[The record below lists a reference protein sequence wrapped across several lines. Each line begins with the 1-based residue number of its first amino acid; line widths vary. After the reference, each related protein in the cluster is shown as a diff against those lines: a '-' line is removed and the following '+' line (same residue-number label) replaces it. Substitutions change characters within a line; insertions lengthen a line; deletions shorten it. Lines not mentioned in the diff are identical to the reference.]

1 MSPPRKL
8 ELRPSA
14 PVRYL
19 HRLHCRRE
27 QRVMTQ
33 EILLRRDRAGVQ
45 RARRKRRVGL
55 FIRDILIILVL
66 AVFASFLVKTFL
78 IRSFYIPSASM
89 ENTLMINDRII
100 VNELVPNLVPIS
112 RGDVV
117 VFRGPGGW
125 LAASPPPPNQPP
137 LVAAVGGFL
146 SFVAL
151 AAPASTDHLVTPLIH
166 PPTQPPLVAAVEG
179 FLSFV
184 GLAAPDSNDHLVKRV
199 IGLPG
204 DHVVC
209 CNVRGQM
216 SVNGVPLTEPYINF
230 PKGETK
236 ASADSFDVVV
246 PKNSLW
252 VMGDNRYMSKDSRYN
267 TTTPLKGFVPVSN
280 VVGRVFVI
288 SWPVSRWT
296 WLGSYPDVF
305 DLVPPAAKN
314 ETTSSGK

>member
-1 MSPPRKL
+1 
-8 ELRPSA
+8 
-14 PVRYL
+14 
-19 HRLHCRRE
+19 
-27 QRVMTQ
+27 MTQ
-33 EILLRRDRAGVQ
+33 ENLLRRDRAGAQ
-45 RARRKRRVGL
+45 RARRKRRLGL
-55 FIRDILIILVL
+55 FIRDILIIVVL

-117 VFRGPGGW
+117 VFRDPGGW
-125 LAASPPPPNQPP
+125 LAASPPPPN
-137 LVAAVGGFL
+137 
-146 SFVAL
+146 
-151 AAPASTDHLVTPLIH
+151 
-166 PPTQPPLVAAVEG
+166 QPPLVAAVEG

-204 DHVVC
+204 DQVTC

-236 ASADSFDVVV
+236 ASADGFDVIV

-267 TTTPLKGFVPVSN
+267 TATPLKGFVPISN

-288 SWPVSRWT
+288 SWPVSRWS

-305 DLVPPAAKN
+305 ALVPPAAKN

>member
-8 ELRPSA
+8 GLRPSA

-45 RARRKRRVGL
+45 RARRKRRGGL
-55 FIRDILIILVL
+55 FIRDILIIFVL

-89 ENTLMINDRII
+89 ENPLMINDRII

-117 VFRGPGGW
+117 VFRDPGGW
-125 LAASPPPPNQPP
+125 LAASPPPPN
-137 LVAAVGGFL
+137 
-146 SFVAL
+146 
-151 AAPASTDHLVTPLIH
+151 
-166 PPTQPPLVAAVEG
+166 QPPLVAAVEG